1 MTRFKAL
8 FLAAFVA
15 FSFAAAAPTAL
26 ASHNGN
32 NAAELSGV
40 GDSDATGRAIV
51 NYSEGRG
58 DFNGTITVRNLE
70 PGETYSFFA
79 RFQSPG
85 LPIED
90 TLICSGEANQQGTF
104 TCQAQHLTLGR
115 FTTAVVL
122 DADGDVMAAGA
133 FERRGNCRDPE
144 QFMTQCDVPGHN
156 K

>member
-1 MTRFKAL
+1 MARLSAL
-8 FLAAFVA
+8 FLAMFVA
-15 FSFAAAAPTAL
+15 FAAAAPTAL

-32 NAAELSGV
+32 NGAELSGP
-40 GDSDATGRAIV
+40 GDPDATGKAIV
-51 NYSEGRG
+51 NYSAGRG
-58 DFNGTITVRNLE
+58 DFNGTTTVQNLE
-70 PGETYSFFA
+70 PGATYSFVA

-104 TCQAQHLTLGR
+104 TCQAQHFTLGR
-115 FTTAVVL
+115 FTRAVVL
-122 DADGDVMAAGA
+122 DAGGDVVAAGV

-144 QFMTQCDVPGHN
+144 QFMSQSEAPGHN

>member
-1 MTRFKAL
+1 MARFNAL

-15 FSFAAAAPTAL
+15 FAAAAPTAL

-32 NAAELSGV
+32 NAAELSGP
-40 GDSDATGRAIV
+40 GDSGATGKAIV

-70 PGETYSFFA
+70 PGVTYSFFV

-115 FTTAVVL
+115 FTSAVVL
-122 DADGDVMAAGA
+122 DTGGDVVAAGA

-144 QFMTQCDVPGHN
+144 QFMSQCDAPGHN